1 MLMLEECVSPSRWYL
16 MRLQAAI
23 FILASW
29 PQALDLELWLPLAT
43 EVTTNLFH
51 FLIKLVFLSL
61 RNF

>member
-1 MLMLEECVSPSRWYL
+1 

-29 PQALDLELWLPLAT
+29 PQALHLELWLHLT
-43 EVTTNLFH
+43 MEVTANLFH

-61 RNF
+61 RNL

>member
-1 MLMLEECVSPSRWYL
+1 

-29 PQALDLELWLPLAT
+29 LQALDLELWLPLAT

-61 RNF
+61 RNL